1 MALLRTVTFSYSS
14 REDRVLAA
22 LNVGQP
28 DAWSCWITRRL
39 ALAVIEGAAKFLA
52 STSPLAKRAASAHQ
66 RELAQFER
74 QSAMAS
80 TAKALS
86 VSSKDD
92 LKASATAAELA
103 ERVTLTNQGER
114 FRVEFW
120 GDRAG
125 KAIGVVARPELQRI
139 IGMLEVEV
147 EKARWT
153 NSSGAPIVEAVAPK
167 AVHH

>member
-1 MALLRTVTFSYSS
+1 MLDALLRTVTFSYSS

-86 VSSKDD
+86 VSSKDE

-114 FRVEFW
+114 FRLECLLGSLLPRRALTQRNSRCARLRRQPTRRFW
-120 GDRAG
+120 MALSTTTRATP
-125 KAIGVVARPELQRI
+125 RPRRP
-139 IGMLEVEV
+139 G
-147 EKARWT
+147 R
-153 NSSGAPIVEAVAPK
+153 
-167 AVHH
+167 